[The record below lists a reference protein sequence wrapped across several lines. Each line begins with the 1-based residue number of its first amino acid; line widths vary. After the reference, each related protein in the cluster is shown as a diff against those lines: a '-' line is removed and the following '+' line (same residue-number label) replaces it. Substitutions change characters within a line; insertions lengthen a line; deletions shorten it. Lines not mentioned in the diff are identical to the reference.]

1 MKQVTLRAFYIN
13 SSDFI
18 KSETELLTKLK
29 EKLVLRDK
37 VDLRRMSLGN
47 TTKDEDVLA
56 YYDYL
61 PKSSNNFI
69 FGTIV
74 RIALGNNVAHITD
87 NLLNS
92 KSFTLSDL
100 KSDQLSTSAIYKSH
114 YYFFISDKYV
124 ITNLASNSTISRLQT
139 YLRWLV
145 EDFYELTPVIDQD
158 QARRVADIKKI
169 TMQDPIHH
177 VNNDRKD
184 SQFLLKQIGT
194 QALRKI
200 FSDTKNINDL
210 ELQSIISAKL
220 VLEIDKPD
228 KSNSASIQKFYG
240 ACLKPV
246 SDLENIL
253 LTTRDNQNII
263 TGKDLLKN
271 KIVQIDMDDQGNL
284 NEKNLSQEM
293 HHFILEL
300 EHEEKNNS

>member
-18 KSETELLTKLK
+18 KSEAELCIKLK
-29 EKLVLRDK
+29 DKLDSRDK
-37 VDLRRMSLGN
+37 VDSRRMSLGN
-47 TTKDEDVLA
+47 TTKDQDVLA
-56 YYDYL
+56 YYEYL
-61 PKSSNNFI
+61 NEKSNLI
-69 FGTIV
+69 FGSII
-74 RIALGNNVAHITD
+74 RIALGNNVTHITD
-87 NLLNS
+87 TLLNS
-92 KSFTLSDL
+92 NFFSLSDL
-100 KSDQLSTSAIYKSH
+100 QSDQLATSAIYKSH
-114 YYFFISDKYV
+114 YYFFISEKFV
-124 ITNLASNSTISRLQT
+124 ITNLASNVTISRLQT

-145 EDFYELTPVIDQD
+145 DDFYELNPVIDQN
-158 QARRVADIKKI
+158 QVRRVADIKKI

-177 VNNDRKD
+177 YKKDESD
-184 SQFLLKQIGT
+184 SQFLLKRIGT

-200 FSDTKNINDL
+200 FSETKNINDL

-228 KSNSASIQKFYG
+228 KSNSATMQKFYS

-253 LTTRDNQNII
+253 LTTRDNQNIV

-271 KIVQIDMDDQGNL
+271 KIVQIDMDEQGNL

-293 HHFILEL
+293 HQFILEL
-300 EHEEKNNS
+300 EYEEKNNS

>member
-13 SSDFI
+13 SSDFV
-18 KSETELLTKLK
+18 KSEIELLTKLK
-29 EKLVLRDK
+29 DKLVLRDK
-37 VDLRRMSLGN
+37 VDSRRMSLGRN
-47 TTKDEDVLA
+47 TRDEDVLA
-56 YYDYL
+56 YYDFQ
-61 PKSSNNFI
+61 PQSNNFI

-74 RIALGNNVAHITD
+74 RIALGNNVTHITD
-87 NLLNS
+87 TLLNS
-92 KSFTLSDL
+92 KSFTLSEL
-100 KSDQLSTSAIYKSH
+100 QSDQLSTSAIYKSH

-145 EDFYELTPVIDQD
+145 EDLYELTPVVDQN
-158 QARRVADIKKI
+158 QVRRVADIKKI
-169 TMQDPIHH
+169 TMQDPTHH
-177 VNNDRKD
+177 NKNEDSN
-184 SQFLLKQIGT
+184 SQFLLKKLGT

-200 FSDTKNINDL
+200 FSETKSINDL

-228 KSNSASIQKFYG
+228 KSNSAIIQKFYG

-271 KIVQIDMDDQGNL
+271 KIVQIDTDDQDNL

-293 HHFILEL
+293 HQFILEL

>member
-18 KSETELLTKLK
+18 KSEAELSIKLK
-29 EKLVLRDK
+29 DKLDSRDK
-37 VDLRRMSLGN
+37 VDSRRMSLGN
-47 TTKDEDVLA
+47 TTKDQDVLA
-56 YYDYL
+56 YYEY
-61 PKSSNNFI
+61 PNEKSNLI
-69 FGTIV
+69 FGSII
-74 RIALGNNVAHITD
+74 RIALGNNVTHITD
-87 NLLNS
+87 TLLNS
-92 KSFTLSDL
+92 KFFSLSDL
-100 KSDQLSTSAIYKSH
+100 QSDQLATSAIYKSH
-114 YYFFISDKYV
+114 YYFFISDKFV
-124 ITNLASNSTISRLQT
+124 ITNLASNVTISRLQT

-145 EDFYELTPVIDQD
+145 DDFYELNPVIDQN
-158 QARRVADIKKI
+158 QVRRVADIKKI

-177 VNNDRKD
+177 HKKDVSD
-184 SQFLLKQIGT
+184 SQFLLKRIGT

-200 FSDTKNINDL
+200 FSETKNINDL

-228 KSNSASIQKFYG
+228 KSNSATIQKFYS

-271 KIVQIDMDDQGNL
+271 KIVQIDMDEQGNL

-293 HHFILEL
+293 HQFILEL